1 MPAMNMNRDTLMKVG
16 IAVAVALIIYLILRS
31 VTCSKREPYAPVP
44 RGRRRGRER
53 FASFVPPSGP
63 GRWRREGYAM
73 FVPPSGPGRWRR
85 EGYAPYAVHP
95 RPSGSGGRRRPRL
108 TNDYSEEEYYPE
120 VEGNLAE
127 PSAVTSVPPLME
139 STLDDAQANA
149 EFAPD
154 V

>member
-1 MPAMNMNRDTLMKVG
+1 MPAMNMNKDTLMKVG
-16 IAVAVALIIYLILRS
+16 IAVAVALIIYIILRS
-31 VTCSKREPYAPVP
+31 VSCSKREPYAPVP

-53 FASFVPPSGP
+53 
-63 GRWRREGYAM
+63 YAM

-85 EGYAPYAVHP
+85 EGYATYTHP
-95 RPSGSGGRRRPRL
+95 RPSGSGRRRPRL
-108 TNDYSEEEYYPE
+108 ASDYSEEEYYPE
-120 VEGNLAE
+120 VEANLAE
-127 PSAVTSVPPLME
+127 PSVTSVPPLME

>member
-1 MPAMNMNRDTLMKVG
+1 MPAMNMNKDTLMKVG
-16 IAVAVALIIYLILRS
+16 IAVAVALIIYIILRS
-31 VTCSKREPYAPVP
+31 VACSKREPYAPVP

-53 FASFVPPSGP
+53 
-63 GRWRREGYAM
+63 YAM

-85 EGYAPYAVHP
+85 EGYATYVHPSGPGRWRREGYASYVHP
-95 RPSGSGGRRRPRL
+95 RPSGSGRRRPRL
-108 TNDYSEEEYYPE
+108 ASDYSEEEYYPE
-120 VEGNLAE
+120 VEANLAE
-127 PSAVTSVPPLME
+127 PSVTSMPPLME